1 MKTILAT
8 LLGIFTALIVNAQC
22 ETYFT
27 QTINENTGVFT
38 AHFYTEE
45 DSIENSAETQ
55 FLWEIENTTLT
66 GQTVTYEFPEYGL
79 YNICLTTSGSNC
91 TVTYCDSAY
100 ISNGQAEDSCNLFL
114 TYDIT
119 HATSA
124 DINDGA
130 IDITVQGGIAPYS
143 YSWGELGFTEDIS
156 DLYPGYYGVEISDYN
171 GCALL
176 YTFYVAAM
184 NDSTYNDTTVS
195 DYIYAGAYYE
205 FDSENDC
212 SAEVWAEV
220 YGGTPPY
227 TYLWSNQEA
236 TNSFY
241 GACSGDFYC
250 VTVTDAEGLEAEACV
265 TIDYYN
271 YQDSTWVI
279 NDSLETTVD
288 TCLDIVSGEI
298 VEYFVNGNT
307 IIVTWEFVESN
318 DDVTQITIT
327 YPAEDSI
334 TTGIYE
340 IYLYVN
346 CNDYKSMTTYSDWIQ
361 VNEDQITGI
370 VSQAEGKNYNIYPN
384 PVSNTLNI
392 DLFANENDN
401 TEIQILNTA
410 GQVVYSTTQTL
421 NNGQNNLSF
430 DVNSLTKGVYF
441 IKINGSNTYETKKFV
456 K

>member
-1 MKTILAT
+1 MKTILTT
-8 LLGIFTALIVNAQC
+8 LLGIFTVVVVNAQC
-22 ETYFT
+22 EVFIT
-27 QTINENTGVFT
+27 QTIDETTGVFT
-38 AHFYTEE
+38 AHFFEGE
-45 DSIENSAETQ
+45 DSIMNTSDIQ
-55 FLWEIENTTLT
+55 FVWEIENLTLT
-66 GQTVTYEFPEYGL
+66 GDIITYEFSDAGDYMV
-79 YNICLTTSGSNC
+79 CVTATSPTCSDTFCN
-91 TVTYCDSAY
+91 TYSV
-100 ISNGQAEDSCNLFL
+100 SNGQVEDSCNLFL

-184 NDSTYNDTTVS
+184 NDSTYNDTTVA

-236 TNSFY
+236 ANSFY

-288 TCLDIVSGEI
+288 TCLDIVYGEI
-298 VEYFVNGNT
+298 VEYVIDNN
-307 IIVTWEFVESN
+307 IMIVTWEFTDSN
-318 DDVTQITIT
+318 DEVTQMVIT

-334 TTGIYE
+334 TPGIYE
-340 IYLYVN
+340 VYLYVN
-346 CNDYKSMTTYSDWIQ
+346 CNDVRSLTTYSDWVQ
-361 VNEDQITGI
+361 VNEEQITGI
-370 VSQAEGKNYNIYPN
+370 ISPAEGQNYNIYPN